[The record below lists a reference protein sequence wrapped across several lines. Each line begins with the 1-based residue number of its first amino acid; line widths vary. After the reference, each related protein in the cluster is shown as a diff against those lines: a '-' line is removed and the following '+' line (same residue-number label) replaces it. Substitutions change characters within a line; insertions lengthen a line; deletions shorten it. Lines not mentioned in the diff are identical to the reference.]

1 MIANKGASR
10 SKTLPFRLCHLVSLE
25 ELPSHAG
32 WAQGENQL
40 EFPPALVEHS
50 LGISVKVQFHA
61 MSQDLD
67 LVAHVFNF
75 EPLIIFRKDVSI
87 QKVEALETRHVVG
100 FSVDPQLWVGSS
112 GQRREA
118 FVEGIQFAG

>member
-1 MIANKGASR
+1 
-10 SKTLPFRLCHLVSLE
+10 
-25 ELPSHAG
+25 
-32 WAQGENQL
+32 
-40 EFPPALVEHS
+40 
-50 LGISVKVQFHA
+50 
-61 MSQDLD
+61 